1 MNANIR
7 FEIKAAAFNRMTGML
22 PPGKDDP
29 FSSDTREER
38 ECEWIR
44 WNDENG
50 SVIDAMMQAVEKV
63 LI

>member
-1 MNANIR
+1 MDANTR

-22 PPGKDDP
+22 PLGKDDP

-44 WNDENG
+44 WNDENA
-50 SVIDAMMQAVEKV
+50 IIIEAMIQAVERV
-63 LI
+63 LM